1 MDALDLFFK
10 KYSYK
15 FDKGY
20 PDMNN
25 TQDVLLLETILKELG
40 VNLNEA
46 FEDSPNLPDDI
57 IDLKQQIQ
65 DASGELGYEIEAVQK
80 RPTGDYF
87 LYFKGLNSR
96 NREERKNITQE
107 LINNKILTPTNPD
120 SPINTNEGG
129 AYYTD
134 VTIGKKSYKIFVKGS
149 GGKFDTDTNVKE
161 GLVVLLY
168 NSSID
173 KPFTKENFQENFN
186 KLKQASFEGIS
197 DIKKNLKLYLDI
209 YDENIEAASN
219 SKAAI
224 NNLNDPLSSALT
236 IKEKYPNKKLIRDG
250 IFNTLRKIGSQ
261 ANPGMKA
268 DKWNPGDVYLQISEP
283 EVPSIEEV
291 QKDYSK
297 LNGLFVNDWG
307 STDAPLVSISLKQER
322 SQLGKA
328 KGFLDKFKPSD
339 IEGTQKEY
347 NLTDKE
353 IEWTPEQYDN
363 GINVIKEKFKTR
375 FPSDEKAL
383 IQYKFDKNPSQPNQ
397 LRAKYGAYKALD
409 YLLDNFSQES
419 DTSPVSALTQ
429 LAAYGMSVS
438 GVNPTFFK
446 ITGNSTG
453 EPTKPTIFPASA
465 TSRLTPGTK
474 IVIEDRPT
482 NGEIGISISVDIMK
496 GNKVIDTK
504 KLVVVARNNGGAQGT
519 IDLKPG
525 K

>member
-25 TQDVLLLETILKELG
+25 KQDVLLLESLLKELG
-40 VNLNEA
+40 VHLNEA

-80 RPTGDYF
+80 SSTGDYF
-87 LYFKGLNSR
+87 LYFKELGR
-96 NREERKNITQE
+96 KNREERKNITQE
-107 LINNKILTPTNPD
+107 LINNKILTPNNPD
-120 SPINTNEGG
+120 SPINTNKNG

-134 VTIGKKSYKIFVKGS
+134 VVIGKKSYRIFVKGS

-197 DIKKNLKLYLDI
+197 NIKNNLKLYLDI
-209 YDENIEAASN
+209 YDKNIEAASN
-219 SKAAI
+219 SKTAI

-236 IKEKYPNKKLIRDG
+236 IKKAYPDKKLIRDG
-250 IFNTLRKIGSQ
+250 IFNTLRNIGSQ
-261 ANPGMKA
+261 VNSGIEA

-283 EVPSIEEV
+283 KVPSIEEV

-328 KGFLDKFKPSD
+328 KGFLKKFKPSD

-347 NLTDKE
+347 NLTDEE
-353 IEWTPEQYDN
+353 IEWTPEEYSE
-363 GINVIKEKFKTR
+363 GINIIKGKFKTR
-375 FPSDEKAL
+375 FPDDEKSL
-383 IQYKFDKNPSQPNQ
+383 IQYKFDKNPSQLYQ

-446 ITGNSTG
+446 ITGTSTG

>member
-1 MDALDLFFK
+1 MDSLDLFFK
-10 KYSYK
+10 KFSYK
-15 FDKGY
+15 FNKGY

-25 TQDVLLLETILKELG
+25 TQDVLLLESLLKELG

-46 FEDSPNLPDDI
+46 FEDTADLPTEI
-57 IDLKQQIQ
+57 SDLKQQILNV
-65 DASGELGYEIEAVQK
+65 SGDIGYEIEAVQK
-80 RPTGDYF
+80 KDGDYF
-87 LYFKGLNSR
+87 LYFKLLNSR
-96 NREERKNITQE
+96 DREERKNITQE
-107 LINNKILTPTNPD
+107 LIDNKILIPVNPN
-120 SPINTNEGG
+120 SPISKNPKG

-134 VTIGKKSYKIFVKGS
+134 ITIGDKQYRIFVKGS
-149 GGKFDTDTNVKE
+149 GGKFDTNTNVKE

-197 DIKKNLKLYLDI
+197 NIKKNLKLYLDI

-236 IKEKYPNKKLIRDG
+236 IKKAYPDKKLIRDG
-250 IFNTLRKIGSQ
+250 IFNTLRNIGSQ
-261 ANPGMKA
+261 VNDIEA

-328 KGFLDKFKPSD
+328 KGFLKKFKPSD

-353 IEWTPEQYDN
+353 IEFTPEQYDN
-363 GINVIKEKFKTR
+363 GINVIKGKFKTR
-375 FPSDEKAL
+375 FPDDEKSL

-446 ITGNSTG
+446 ITGKSTG
-453 EPTKPTIFPASA
+453 EPSNPTTFPASA

-474 IVIEDRPT
+474 IVIEDRAT

-496 GNKVIDTK
+496 GNEVIDTK

>member
-25 TQDVLLLETILKELG
+25 KQDVLLLESLLKELG
-40 VNLNEA
+40 VHLNEA

-80 RPTGDYF
+80 SSTGDYF
-87 LYFKGLNSR
+87 LYFKELGR
-96 NREERKNITQE
+96 KNREERKNITQE
-107 LINNKILTPTNPD
+107 LINNKILTPNNPD
-120 SPINTNEGG
+120 SPINTNKNG

-134 VTIGKKSYKIFVKGS
+134 VVIGKKSYRIFVKGS

-197 DIKKNLKLYLDI
+197 NIKNNLKLYLDI
-209 YDENIEAASN
+209 YDKNIEAASN
-219 SKAAI
+219 SKTAI

-236 IKEKYPNKKLIRDG
+236 IKKAYPDKKLIRDG
-250 IFNTLRKIGSQ
+250 IFNTLRNIGSQ
-261 ANPGMKA
+261 VNSGIEA

-283 EVPSIEEV
+283 KVPSIEEV

-328 KGFLDKFKPSD
+328 KGFLKKFKPSD

-347 NLTDKE
+347 NLTDEE
-353 IEWTPEQYDN
+353 IEWTPEEYSE
-363 GINVIKEKFKTR
+363 GINIIKGKFKTR
-375 FPSDEKAL
+375 FPDDEKSL
-383 IQYKFDKNPSQPNQ
+383 IQYKFDKNPSQLNQ

-446 ITGNSTG
+446 ITGTSTG

>member
-25 TQDVLLLETILKELG
+25 TQDVLLLESILKELG

-46 FEDSPNLPDDI
+46 FEDSPNLPTEI
-57 IDLKQQIQ
+57 LDLKQQIQ

-80 RPTGDYF
+80 KDGDYF
-87 LYFKGLNSR
+87 LYFKLLNSR
-96 NREERKNITQE
+96 DREERKNITQE
-107 LINNKILTPTNPD
+107 LIDNKILIPVNPN
-120 SPINTNEGG
+120 SPISKNPKG

-134 VTIGKKSYKIFVKGS
+134 ITIGDKQYRIFVKGS
-149 GGKFDTDTNVKE
+149 GGKFDTNTNVKE

-197 DIKKNLKLYLDI
+197 NIKKNLKLYLDI

-236 IKEKYPNKKLIRDG
+236 IKKAYPDKKLIRDG
-250 IFNTLRKIGSQ
+250 IFNTLRNIGSQ
-261 ANPGMKA
+261 VNDIEA

-347 NLTDKE
+347 NLTDEE
-353 IEWTPEQYDN
+353 IEWTPEEYSE
-363 GINVIKEKFKTR
+363 GINTIKGKFKTR
-375 FPSDEKAL
+375 FPDDEKSL

-453 EPTKPTIFPASA
+453 EPSNPTTFPASA
-465 TSRLTPGTK
+465 TSRLTEKTK
-474 IVIEDRPT
+474 IVIEDRAT

>member
-25 TQDVLLLETILKELG
+25 NQDVLLLESLLNKLG

-46 FEDSPNLPDDI
+46 FQDSSGLPDDI
-57 IDLKQQIQ
+57 SNLKQQIQ

-80 RPTGDYF
+80 SSRGYYF
-87 LYFKGLNSR
+87 LYFKGLSPR
-96 NREERKNITQE
+96 DREERKNITQE

-120 SPINTNEGG
+120 SPINKNEDG

-134 VTIGKKSYKIFVKGS
+134 ITIGEKPYKIFVKGS

-209 YDENIEAASN
+209 YDENIEVASN

-236 IKEKYPNKKLIRDG
+236 IKKAYPDKKLIRDG
-250 IFNTLRKIGSQ
+250 IFNTLRNIGSQ
-261 ANPGMKA
+261 ITGIKP
-268 DKWNPGDVYLQISEP
+268 DKWNPGDVYLQIAEP

-328 KGFLDKFKPSD
+328 KSFLDKFKPSD

-353 IEWTPEQYDN
+353 IEWTPEEYSE
-363 GINVIKEKFKTR
+363 GINTIKGKFKTR
-375 FPSDEKAL
+375 FPDDEKAL

-409 YLLDNFSQES
+409 YLLDNFNQES

-429 LAAYGMSVS
+429 LAAFGMSVS

-453 EPTKPTIFPASA
+453 EPSNPTTFPASA
-465 TSRLTPGTK
+465 TSRLTEKTK
-474 IVIEDRPT
+474 IVIEDRAT

>member
-10 KYSYK
+10 KFSYK

-25 TQDVLLLETILKELG
+25 EQDVLLLENILLKLG
-40 VNLNEA
+40 VNLKEA
-46 FEDSPNLPDDI
+46 FEDTANLPTEI
-57 IDLKQQIQ
+57 SDLKQQILN
-65 DASGELGYEIEAVQK
+65 ASGDIGYEIEAAQK
-80 RPTGDYF
+80 HSLTDYY
-87 LYFKGLNSR
+87 LYFKELSPR
-96 NREERKNITQE
+96 DREKRKEITQE
-107 LINNKILTPTNPD
+107 LIDNKILIPVNPN
-120 SPINTNEGG
+120 SPISINSKGTP
-129 AYYTD
+129 YTD
-134 VTIGKKSYKIFVKGS
+134 VNIGEKPYRIFIKGS
-149 GGKFDTDTNVKE
+149 GGKFDTKTEVKE

-168 NSSID
+168 NSDIT
-173 KPFTKENFQENFN
+173 KPFTKENFAENMDKLN
-186 KLKQASFEGIS
+186 KASFEGIS
-197 DIKKNLKLYLDI
+197 NIEKNLKSYLNIFNED
-209 YDENIEAASN
+209 IEAASN

-236 IKEKYPNKKLIRDG
+236 IKKDYPGKKLIRDG
-250 IFNTLRKIGSQ
+250 IFDTLRKIGYQ
-261 ANPGMKA
+261 ATGIEA

-283 EVPSIEEV
+283 KIPTVEEV

-322 SQLGKA
+322 AQAGKA
-328 KGFLDKFKPSD
+328 KGFIKKFNPSD

-353 IEWTPEQYDN
+353 LKWTPEQYDE
-363 GINVIKEKFKTR
+363 GINIIKEKFKTR
-375 FPSDEKAL
+375 FPSDEEAL
-383 IQYKFDKNPSQPNQ
+383 IRYKFDKNPSQPNQ

-446 ITGNSTG
+446 ITGKSTG
-453 EPTKPTIFPASA
+453 EPTKPSKFPAAA

-482 NGEIGISISVDIMK
+482 NGEIGISISVDIME
-496 GNKVIDTK
+496 GNEVIDSK
-504 KLVVVARNNGGAQGT
+504 KLVVVARNNGSVQGT

>member
-1 MDALDLFFK
+1 MDVLDLFFK

-15 FDKGY
+15 FPKGY

-25 TQDVLLLETILKELG
+25 EQDVLLLESILKEIG
-40 VNLNEA
+40 INLNEA
-46 FEDSPNLPDDI
+46 FQDSSNLPDDI
-57 IDLKQQIQ
+57 SNLKQQIL
-65 DASGELGYEIEAVQK
+65 DASGELGYEIEAAQK
-80 RPTGDYF
+80 NSPRDYF
-87 LYFKGLNSR
+87 LYFKGLGQR
-96 NREERKNITQE
+96 DREGRKNITQE
-107 LINNKILTPTNPD
+107 LIDNKILTPTNPN
-120 SPINTNEGG
+120 SPINKNPEG

-134 VTIGKKSYKIFVKGS
+134 VIIGEKPYRIFVKGS
-149 GGKFDTDTNVKE
+149 GGKFDTNTTVKE

-173 KPFTKENFQENFN
+173 EPFTKENFQENFN

-197 DIKKNLKLYLDI
+197 DIKNNLKLYLDI

-236 IKEKYPNKKLIRDG
+236 IKKAYPDKKIIRDG
-250 IFNTLRKIGSQ
+250 IFNTLRNIGSQ
-261 ANPGMKA
+261 VTGIKA
-268 DKWNPGDVYLQISEP
+268 DKWNPGDVYLQITEP

-291 QKDYSK
+291 KKDYSK

-322 SQLGKA
+322 AQAGKA
-328 KGFLDKFKPSD
+328 KSFLEKFKPSD

-353 IEWTPEQYDN
+353 LEFTPEQYDN

-409 YLLDNFSQES
+409 YLLDNFKQES

-429 LAAYGMSVS
+429 LAAFGMSVS

-453 EPTKPTIFPASA
+453 EPTTPSIFPASA

-474 IVIEDRPT
+474 IIIEDRPT
-482 NGEIGISISVDIMK
+482 NGEIGISVSIDIMK
-496 GNKVIDTK
+496 GDEVINQK

>member
-15 FDKGY
+15 FNKGY

-25 TQDVLLLETILKELG
+25 NQDVLLLESLVNKLG
-40 VNLNEA
+40 INLNEA

-57 IDLKQQIQ
+57 SNLKQQIQ
-65 DASGELGYEIEAVQK
+65 DTSGELGYEIEAVQK
-80 RPTGDYF
+80 SSTGDYF
-87 LYFKGLNSR
+87 LYFKGLGR
-96 NREERKNITQE
+96 KNREERKNVTQE
-107 LINNKILTPTNPD
+107 LIDKKILTPTNPN
-120 SPINTNEGG
+120 SPINKNKNG
-129 AYYTD
+129 AYYTN
-134 VTIGKKSYKIFVKGS
+134 VTIGGKSYTIYVKGS

-186 KLKQASFEGIS
+186 KLKQASFEGVS

-236 IKEKYPNKKLIRDG
+236 IKKSYPSKKLIRDG
-250 IFNTLRKIGSQ
+250 VFNTIRQLGTQTTGI
-261 ANPGMKA
+261 KA

-291 QKDYSK
+291 KKDYSK
-297 LNGLFVNDWG
+297 LNGLFVNDWS

-328 KGFLDKFKPSD
+328 KSFLDKFKPSD

-347 NLTDKE
+347 NLTDEE
-353 IEWTPEQYDN
+353 IEFSPEQYDK

-375 FPSDEKAL
+375 FPNDEKAL
-383 IQYKFDKNPSQPNQ
+383 IQYDFDKNPSQPNQ

-409 YLLDNFSQES
+409 YLLDNFSQEL

-429 LAAYGMSVS
+429 LAAFGMSVS

-453 EPTKPTIFPASA
+453 EPTTPTIFPASA
-465 TSRLTPGTK
+465 TSRLTPKTK
-474 IVIEDRPT
+474 IVIEDRAT